1 MILKSIIYNPKD
13 ENGEPQGGIEYVFS
27 DGATEWE
34 QEAVREYGAQSK
46 DEVEDALA
54 WREAM
59 DALESDNP
67 KLARVMRGK
76 HPTKDKDIARP
87 NPRRGPPQR

>member
-1 MILKSIIYNPKD
+1 MISEIQITPGD
-13 ENGEPQGGIEYVFS
+13 IEYAF
-27 DGATEWE
+27 DDETTGWE
-34 QEAVREYGAQSK
+34 REAIREYGVEST

-59 DALESDNP
+59 DELGADNP

-76 HPTKDKDIARP
+76 HPTKDKNIPRA
-87 NPRRGPPQR
+87 NPRRGSPQR